1 MKNEEKIKKIAKYL
15 KVSQETLN
23 KFLNKNNYININKN
37 NSINIEKLNRI
48 ITKQSL
54 ENLRKGNQ
62 NEN

>member
-23 KFLNKNNYININKN
+23 KFLNNNNYINNN

-54 ENLRKGNQ
+54 KNLKRGNQ